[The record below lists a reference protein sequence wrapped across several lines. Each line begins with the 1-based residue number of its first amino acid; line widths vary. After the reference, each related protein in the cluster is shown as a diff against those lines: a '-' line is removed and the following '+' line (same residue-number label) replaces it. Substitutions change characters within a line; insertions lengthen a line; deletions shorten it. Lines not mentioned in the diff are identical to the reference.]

1 MRLDCP
7 RRLSMAI
14 DFRSREDLDV
24 DDISSV
30 VIGRAMRDNSF
41 RDRLMIDPERAITD
55 LLGCDIPA
63 GLRVRVVEETP
74 GSVVLVLPARKPS
87 SSGEHDI
94 DLDQLVGMTASQ
106 THVSCCQC
114 SSTSTRTLD

>member
-1 MRLDCP
+1 
-7 RRLSMAI
+7 MAVG
-14 DFRSREDLDV
+14 FRSRGDHIQV
-24 DDISSV
+24 DDVSSAV
-30 VIGRAMRDNSF
+30 VGRAVRDDSF
-41 RDRLMIDPERAITD
+41 RDRLMVEPERAIAD
-55 LLGCDIPA
+55 LLGFELPA

-74 GSVVLVLPARKPS
+74 GSVVLVLPARKPAS
-87 SSGEHDI
+87 EGENEI